1 MGIKTATGDF
11 NYSDLFFGHKLSDLI
26 DMTHKELRRELHWK
40 SNQLK
45 PGTFGFDSI
54 ACSIGFL
61 LSSKPLP
68 TNIEHGAEIVHDA
81 WVRNYLFWS
90 EIKPHVL
97 LPEYYSHSSKS
108 LVDKRRKMLAST
120 SYFALPENEKE
131 TNRIIVK
138 TLFDYLQINYN
149 KPKLNEDTFLD

>member
-1 MGIKTATGDF
+1 MAIQTATGDF
-11 NYSDLFFGHKLSDLI
+11 NYSDLFFEHKLTDLI
-26 DMTHKELRRELHWK
+26 DITYKELSRELHWK
-40 SNQLK
+40 TNRLK

-68 TNIEHGAEIVHDA
+68 SDIEYGARIVHDA

-97 LPEYYSHSSKS
+97 LPEYYSHSSKP
-108 LVDKRRKMLAST
+108 LVDKRRKMLAIT
-120 SYFALPENEKE
+120 PYFALPENEKE

-138 TLFDYLQINYN
+138 TVYDLSLIHI
-149 KPKLNEDTFLD
+149 